1 MNQDKIWDYYQNE
14 KIESFN
20 DSYPRLND
28 LAKKFKK
35 GDRVLNIGAG
45 GSIFEKIAKN
55 NQIDIYSLDPNE
67 NTINKIQNL
76 IGNQK
81 AKIGYSQNIPF
92 DSDFFDGVVMS
103 EVLEHLNDNIINLT
117 LVDVSRVL
125 KKGGK
130 FIGTVP
136 FSENLSEQ
144 IVVCPKCGEKFHRWG
159 HVQSFNLLK
168 IHKLLSLYFSSVRA
182 KSKMYISWKSLNY
195 KGKIVALFSYLF
207 FIVGIKKS
215 GLNIYFEGSK

>member
-14 KIESFN
+14 EIDSFD
-20 DSYPRLND
+20 DSHPRLND
-28 LAKKFKK
+28 LVKKFKQ
-35 GDRVLNIGAG
+35 GDRVLNIGVG
-45 GSIFEKIAKN
+45 GGVFEKLAKN

-67 NTINKIQNL
+67 NTIKRIENF

-81 AKIGYSQNIPF
+81 AKVGYSQNIPF
-92 DSDFFDGVVMS
+92 DGEFFDGVVMS
-103 EVLEHLNDNIINLT
+103 EVIEHLEEDILYST
-117 LVDVSRVL
+117 LSDVNRVL

-136 FSENLSEQ
+136 FNENLNEQ

-159 HVQSFNLLK
+159 HVQSFDIK
-168 IHKLLSLYFSSVRA
+168 KTHKLLSSNFQEIIV
-182 KSKMYISWKSLNY
+182 KPKMYISWKSLNY
-195 KGKIVALFSYLF
+195 KGKIVTLFSYLF
-207 FIVGIKKS
+207 FAIGIKKS